1 MADAHN
7 TPTDYEYLE
16 RLTLELTDTDEE
28 LLRRID
34 DIQLISNVL
43 AAANRSTAA
52 KELFEETLPL
62 ICNSLGFDGAAAY
75 LINRGRQVARMKYS
89 LNPPFLFEQRFREVS
104 VNKEPFNKSL
114 VLGETFVAEDLDIYY
129 PDVHDY
135 TEISALIIIPIKSPC
150 GVVGC
155 ITFYLVNTGGVSY
168 RAKNF
173 LPMVSAYIG
182 DALRRIWAEELLKRE
197 RDKFAELSVQYECAN
212 EELRAS
218 NDELES
224 YKNKLE
230 ASNSLLQTVIDRI
243 PHPVIW
249 KNVSGV
255 YLGCNKEWERVLG
268 AQRSE
273 IIGKSNKDFFPQ
285 HITETFDKNDDEA
298 YTYGKS
304 EVTISYNSNN
314 ETRIGVFV
322 KSVFYEPDGKV
333 GGIICIIYPPDCP
346 HEGGF

>member
-34 DIQLISNVL
+34 DIELISNVL

-114 VLGETFVAEDLDIYY
+114 VHGETFVAEDLDIYY

-135 TEISALIIIPIKSPC
+135 TEISALIIIPIKS
-150 GVVGC
+150 
-155 ITFYLVNTGGVSY
+155 
-168 RAKNF
+168 RA
-173 LPMVSAYIG
+173 
-182 DALRRIWAEELLKRE
+182 ALLGASPSIWLIRAECPIAPRISFRWYRRILATLFGEYGR
-197 RDKFAELSVQYECAN
+197 
-212 EELRAS
+212 
-218 NDELES
+218 
-224 YKNKLE
+224 
-230 ASNSLLQTVIDRI
+230 
-243 PHPVIW
+243 
-249 KNVSGV
+249 
-255 YLGCNKEWERVLG
+255 
-268 AQRSE
+268 RS
-273 IIGKSNKDFFPQ
+273 
-285 HITETFDKNDDEA
+285 
-298 YTYGKS
+298 
-304 EVTISYNSNN
+304 
-314 ETRIGVFV
+314 
-322 KSVFYEPDGKV
+322 
-333 GGIICIIYPPDCP
+333 C
-346 HEGGF
+346 